1 LEKTVNL
8 KEETDSVEQLSPPS
22 KISPRQVLAVGLLLS
37 IIAGGVWY
45 FHSTPPSGI
54 LSLSGR
60 LEGYETDIGAKV
72 PGRINFVAVREGDLV
87 KQGQIIVRQDN
98 GEIQAQLQGAKARR
112 LVTEHQERQAALQ
125 IEVLKSQIRELE
137 INRQQAQQDAEG
149 RIIQSQAALASSQA
163 QLNQVLS
170 ELESAQAQLK
180 LDQLNQKRL
189 AQLVAEGAIPQ
200 QQFDVAQTTL
210 ETGAANVKARQASVV
225 SFQKLVKAAEGQLK
239 QSQTTAFNPKIRQ
252 AQIQSLSTQL
262 AQARWQKEVNQA
274 EIAKAQAEILEIESR
289 VSDLNLLSPI
299 NGVVTARSVEPGV
312 VVAAG
317 KTLLTIIDP
326 KTIYLRGYV
335 PEGEIGKVKVGQQA
349 RVFLDSLPKQPFSAR
364 VTAID
369 TQASFTPENIYFQ
382 DDRVKQ
388 VFGVKISLEN
398 PQGLAK
404 PGMPVD
410 AEILTSLP

>member
-1 LEKTVNL
+1 MNL
-8 KEETDSVEQLSPPS
+8 KEETDSVEQSSPPS
-22 KISPRQVLAVGLLLS
+22 KISSRLVLAVGLLLS

-98 GEIQAQLQGAKARR
+98 GEIRAQLQGAKARR

-210 ETGAANVKARQASVV
+210 ETGAANVKARQASVA

-335 PEGEIGKVKVGQQA
+335 PEGEIGKVKVGQRA
-349 RVFLDSLPKQPFSAR
+349 RVFLDSIPKQPFSAR

>member
-1 LEKTVNL
+1 
-8 KEETDSVEQLSPPS
+8 
-22 KISPRQVLAVGLLLS
+22 
-37 IIAGGVWY
+37 
-45 FHSTPPSGI
+45 
-54 LSLSGR
+54 
-60 LEGYETDIGAKV
+60 
-72 PGRINFVAVREGDLV
+72 VAVREGDLV

>member
-1 LEKTVNL
+1 MNL

>member
-1 LEKTVNL
+1 MNL
-8 KEETDSVEQLSPPS
+8 KEETDSVEQSSPPS
-22 KISPRQVLAVGLLLS
+22 KISSRLVLAVGLLLS

-210 ETGAANVKARQASVV
+210 ETGAANVKARQASVA

-335 PEGEIGKVKVGQQA
+335 PEGEIGKVKVGQRA
-349 RVFLDSLPKQPFSAR
+349 RVFLDSIPKQPFSAR

>member
-1 LEKTVNL
+1 VNL

-22 KISPRQVLAVGLLLS
+22 KISPRLVLAVGLLLS

-335 PEGEIGKVKVGQQA
+335 PEGEIGKVKVGQRA

>member
-1 LEKTVNL
+1 MNL

-210 ETGAANVKARQASVV
+210 ETGAANVKARQASVA

-349 RVFLDSLPKQPFSAR
+349 RVFLDSMPKQPFSAR

>member
-1 LEKTVNL
+1 MNL
-8 KEETDSVEQLSPPS
+8 KEETDSVEQSSPPS
-22 KISPRQVLAVGLLLS
+22 KISSRLVLAVGLLLS

-210 ETGAANVKARQASVV
+210 ETGAANVKARQASVA

-349 RVFLDSLPKQPFSAR
+349 RVFLDSMPKQPFSAR